1 MSKKTI
7 FFTIFCLSATLFIG
21 CESQS
26 IIKSAKADTQNIEY
40 IPKNKIGEVLKLE
53 KTIEYTK
60 VFIRTKIYEESIF
73 YEIDLKYSPKI
84 LEVPDENNLNQ
95 KIKKDLSQ
103 VTFEEWISKISDA
116 SKNHKVTILYK
127 DEDNFT
133 ILKKEIYLKDENLD
147 FSKGIFFE
155 GNMKID
161 KSLSSKIQE
170 IDINENFHGF
180 KSP

>member
-1 MSKKTI
+1 M
-7 FFTIFCLSATLFIG
+7 
-21 CESQS
+21 
-26 IIKSAKADTQNIEY
+26 
-40 IPKNKIGEVLKLE
+40 
-53 KTIEYTK
+53 
-60 VFIRTKIYEESIF
+60 KIYQKES
-73 YEIDLKYSPKI
+73 LKQI
-84 LEVPDENNLNQ
+84 
-95 KIKKDLSQ
+95 
-103 VTFEEWISKISDA
+103 TFEEWISKINDA